1 MFKGFKIA
9 SLLALAA
16 GLGLTLPMAA
26 EAHRS
31 WILPS
36 TTQVDGKAPWIT
48 VDAATSEGLFDF
60 DSFPLKFDSL
70 TLTGPDGV
78 VTPLTV
84 PTPGHL
90 RSTFDVQLSTPGTYR
105 ITASSASVMGSY
117 TQEGQVK
124 RFRGTEADLAALPE
138 GIADLKVSRMS
149 SRFETF
155 VTSGKGNDT
164 ALQPTSEGLELVP
177 VTHPSDLVVGETAT
191 FKFLL
196 DGKPIAGL
204 SVSII
209 PGGAR
214 FRNGLKDTAA
224 TTDAEGQFTVAWS
237 MAGNYLITASYP
249 PRPKAP
255 EGEGAKGGADKAGG
269 DKPHDGGPVAG
280 GPGSGQGGG
289 QGGGMDMPPRRDS
302 YSATFEVLPN

>member
-9 SLLALAA
+9 SLLALGA
-16 GLGLTLPMAA
+16 GLSLTLPMAA
-26 EAHRS
+26 QAHRS

-36 TTQVDGKAPWIT
+36 TTQVEGKAPWIT

-60 DSFPLKFDSL
+60 DSFPLKFDTL
-70 TLTGPDGV
+70 TVTGPDGV

-117 TQEGQVK
+117 TQDGQAK
-124 RFRGTEADLAALPE
+124 RFRGTEADLAALPA
-138 GIADLKVSRMS
+138 GITDLKVSQMS

-155 VTSGKGNDT
+155 VTAGKGNDA
-164 ALQPTSEGLELVP
+164 ALQPTGKGLELVP

-196 DGKPIAGL
+196 DGKPLSGL
-204 SVSII
+204 SVAVI

-214 FRNGLKDTAA
+214 FRNGLRDVVA
-224 TTDAEGQFTVAWS
+224 TTDASGQFTVAWS

-255 EGEGAKGGADKAGG
+255 EGEGAKGESGKGDADKAGG
-269 DKPHDGGPVAG
+269 PGMGPA
-280 GPGSGQGGG
+280 
-289 QGGGMDMPPRRDS
+289 GGGMDMPPRRDS